1 MEVTVKMYPEEY
13 DLFREYQREKASLE
27 REMSADYDRL
37 CEKHGNLC
45 KKILDATTVSEATI
59 YAEEKPEE
67 QEKDKTIADPP
78 TMMNARKL
86 AEEWFS

>member
-59 YAEEKPEE
+59 YAEDKPAEVEKVTPEISPKNGFLE
-67 QEKDKTIADPP
+67 
-78 TMMNARKL
+78 L
-86 AEEWFS
+86 EEEIKG

>member
-59 YAEEKPEE
+59 EVEKVIS
-67 QEKDKTIADPP
+67 IADHAA
-78 TMMNARKL
+78 MMDARNL

>member
-27 REMSADYDRL
+27 REMSAYYDRL

-59 YAEEKPEE
+59 YAEDKPVEVEKVIS
-67 QEKDKTIADPP
+67 IADHAA
-78 TMMNARKL
+78 MMDARNL

>member
-45 KKILDATTVSEATI
+45 KKILDATTVIS
-59 YAEEKPEE
+59 
-67 QEKDKTIADPP
+67 IADHAA
-78 TMMNARKL
+78 MMDARNL

>member
-45 KKILDATTVSEATI
+45 KKSSTR
-59 YAEEKPEE
+59 
-67 QEKDKTIADPP
+67 PP
-78 TMMNARKL
+78 FRRQRFTPKISPQR
-86 AEEWFS
+86 